1 MLIHPITTGAPVRP
15 ASPLPPNVPTGPRNK
30 NKYKD
35 IDGSAPAV
43 DGLDYGG
50 GGGGGE
56 RDRSERS
63 DRSERDHKDR
73 KDRGTPDLDERDR
86 SSRCVALYVV
96 RDGYLRRRNA
106 NFDRKRRGSPGER
119 EESSRS
125 SKRR

>member
-1 MLIHPITTGAPVRP
+1 MRP

-50 GGGGGE
+50 GGGGGSGSNEREHRDRDRHPE
-56 RDRSERS
+56 RDRDRS
-63 DRSERDHKDR
+63 DRKE
-73 KDRGTPDLDERDR
+73 RGTPDVDERDR
-86 SSRCVALYVV
+86 SSRCVLTSGGMRRVIQ
-96 RDGYLRRRNA
+96 LRVC
-106 NFDRKRRGSPGER
+106 RKRRGSPDR
-119 EESSRS
+119 EETRS

>member
-1 MLIHPITTGAPVRP
+1 MPVRP

-50 GGGGGE
+50 GAGGSGGGSGAGGDRE
-56 RDRSERS
+56 RTERGSERK
-63 DRSERDHKDR
+63 E
-73 KDRGTPDLDERDR
+73 RGTPDLDDRDR
-86 SSRCVALYVV
+86 SSRSVRLILY
-96 RDGYLRRRNA
+96 RDAWTDDMIVY
-106 NFDRKRRGSPGER
+106 RKRRGSPGER